1 MIVPRQ
7 SSARPRG
14 VRGRLP
20 WEVRLRSPELP
31 RPPAASHLRPLV
43 CVLEATATRAT
54 DSTRHR
60 PEWIV
65 HPSWQASLPAGCQN
79 CARRVVVLILEV
91 GHSRLS
97 HIER

>member
-14 VRGRLP
+14 VRDRLP
-20 WEVRLRSPELP
+20 WEVRLPSPELP

-43 CVLEATATRAT
+43 CVLEATATRVT
-54 DSTRHR
+54 GNTRHH
-60 PEWIV
+60 PEWTV
-65 HPSWQASLPAGCQN
+65 RPSWQASLLAGCPS

-97 HIER
+97 HPEP